1 MTKLLKKLKKLE
13 KAISEKKL
21 ELSKTQDPL
30 NGYYLQIGTELE
42 RNRDI
47 EEIKI
52 ELRHILNSKHSLLDS
67 IIQNANFEKVN
78 VSQQENKFAIWR
90 RN

>member
-30 NGYYLQIGTELE
+30 NGYYLRIGTELE

-52 ELRHILNSKHSLLDS
+52 ALRHLLNSKHSLLDS

-78 VSQQENKFAIWR
+78 VSQQERKFAIWK
-90 RN
+90 